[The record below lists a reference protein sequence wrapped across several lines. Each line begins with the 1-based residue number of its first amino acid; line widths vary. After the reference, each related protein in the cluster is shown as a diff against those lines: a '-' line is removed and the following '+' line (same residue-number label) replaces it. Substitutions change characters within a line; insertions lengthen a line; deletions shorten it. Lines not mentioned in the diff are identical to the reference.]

1 MSPPWYRQERGA
13 GHKGQKGPYLYG
25 VHGHK
30 GISGDQFCLP
40 KPANNATRRSWLD
53 KFVLPLGDKTC
64 CPKRNSLIKGELSK
78 EALEAHRKLSRLQNF
93 TLNAAAPL
101 VAALEKLTKKKEPDP
116 TAITSAIQLGLHFLG
131 NVSAQFSVKRC
142 CKALVRLNPDLKS
155 MAEDED
161 FSQAPPFLF
170 GPGFKKKAKERTD
183 ALEYLQKAA
192 AKPNTQAFPH
202 LTMAQHLG
210 NSFFSWH
217 PLPLQVPRQEWQQE
231 QLPPTPLPQQR
242 TPRSQTECCSQEG
255 LKQQLMGP
263 NYNLHKSKFFQKSF
277 SKTYFNTN
285 RGAGVSRERAA
296 SASHSFKTGHLAQY
310 THN

>member
-1 MSPPWYRQERGA
+1 MILPLWRRWRTLQNPHPPAFSAQWRTTWRSCLTGWTPSWQQTNQVSSLMSPPWYRQERGA

-192 AKPNTQAFPH
+192 AKPNTQASYNGSAPRKQF
-202 LTMAQHLG
+202 LFMAPAPTAG
-210 NSFFSWH
+210 SKARVAAGTITAN
-217 PLPLQVPRQEWQQE
+217 PTTTTEDPQVPNRVLQSG
-231 QLPPTPLPQQR
+231 R
-242 TPRSQTECCSQEG
+242 
-255 LKQQLMGP
+255 LKTAANG
-263 NYNLHKSKFFQKSF
+263 SK
-277 SKTYFNTN
+277 
-285 RGAGVSRERAA
+285 
-296 SASHSFKTGHLAQY
+296 L
-310 THN
+310 